1 MVYHGLIQAFSR
13 TNRILNSV
21 KQFGN
26 IVCFRDLES
35 ELNEALSLFGSANKA
50 KSVVLLKTYKDYY
63 NGYDIDGESFVG
75 YVNLVSELKDRY
87 PLGDD
92 IVGEK
97 NKKEFIKLYSQIL
110 RVRNILTC
118 FDEFAGDTLL
128 TSRELQ
134 DYQSIYI
141 EIYSEYRDATK
152 TDDKKEDIADDIEF
166 EIELIK
172 QITVNIDYILELIE
186 KYSKNIKD
194 KEVVVD
200 IEKALDS
207 SLELRGKK
215 ELIMDFITTINP
227 SSDVRGEFIK
237 FTNKKKLEE
246 LNRIIE
252 EENLDR
258 DKTLTFIKRAYKNAI
273 VEF

>member
-1 MVYHGLIQAFSR
+1 M
-13 TNRILNSV
+13 
-21 KQFGN
+21 
-26 IVCFRDLES
+26 
-35 ELNEALSLFGSANKA
+35 
-50 KSVVLLKTYKDYY
+50 
-63 NGYDIDGESFVG
+63 
-75 YVNLVSELKDRY
+75 
-87 PLGDD
+87 
-92 IVGEK
+92 
-97 NKKEFIKLYSQIL
+97 
-110 RVRNILTC
+110 
-118 FDEFAGDTLL
+118 
-128 TSRELQ
+128 
-134 DYQSIYI
+134 

-186 KYSKNIKD
+186 K
-194 KEVVVD
+194 
-200 IEKALDS
+200 ALDS

-215 ELIMDFITTINP
+215 DLIMDFITTINP

-258 DKTLTFIKRAYKNAI
+258 YKTLTLIKRAYKNAI
-273 VEF
+273 VEILGTEIVELMPKMSIFSKQREESKERVTIRLVEFFEKFYTISNGEF